1 MAGTSQA
8 WRRAGRGLGLGLGLG
23 MHIAGMTQS
32 RKRARAR
39 VRAWRAHGRHH
50 AEEEEAVEQRD
61 VRLAR
66 AAEERLGQ
74 RVVRREVHDHDGV
87 GEAEV

>member
-1 MAGTSQA
+1 
-8 WRRAGRGLGLGLGLG
+8 
-23 MHIAGMTQS
+23 MTQR
-32 RKRARAR
+32 RKRARVR
-39 VRAWRAHGRHH
+39 VGAWHAHRGHH

-74 RVVRREVHDHDGV
+74 VRVRV
-87 GEAEV
+87 G